1 VGVGEL
7 SDGERLAH
15 RVVHRWG
22 LRGVWRLAELA
33 AGFAA
38 CGDDGADSP
47 TQAGTT
53 TQAIRRRKR
62 LPFRKC

>member
-1 VGVGEL
+1 MTSVRKCLLVPLIVG
-7 SDGERLAH
+7 
-15 RVVHRWG
+15 
-22 LRGVWRLAELA
+22 LA